1 MNIEIEKTPAT
12 KFKDIDFCDSLDSY
26 EWDEFHVMRGNDGYL
41 YTAAGQG
48 CSCYGFYSYF
58 SSDTDIVS
66 GFEYDIDSN
75 GEPVKCDS
83 WVQVLNNIKKWA
95 AEGYDDSRDGVA
107 FALMSRIADLK
118 PAAFDP
124 SVVAVV
130 QED

>member
-1 MNIEIEKTPAT
+1 MNIEIEKTPET

-48 CSCYGFYSYF
+48 CSCYGFYSY
-58 SSDTDIVS
+58 SSS
-66 GFEYDIDSN
+66 DIDS
-75 GEPVKCDS
+75 GFKHIDDESVKCDS

-95 AEGYDDSRDGVA
+95 AEGYDDRRDGVA

-124 SVVAVV
+124 SVVTVV

>member
-1 MNIEIEKTPAT
+1 MNIEIEIEKTPET
-12 KFKDIDFCDSLDSY
+12 KFKDIDFCDSLNSY

-58 SSDTDIVS
+58 SSDTDIDS
-66 GFEYDIDSN
+66 GFEHIDD
-75 GEPVKCDS
+75 EPVKCDS

-95 AEGYDDSRDGVA
+95 AEGYADSRDGVA

-124 SVVAVV
+124 SVVTVV